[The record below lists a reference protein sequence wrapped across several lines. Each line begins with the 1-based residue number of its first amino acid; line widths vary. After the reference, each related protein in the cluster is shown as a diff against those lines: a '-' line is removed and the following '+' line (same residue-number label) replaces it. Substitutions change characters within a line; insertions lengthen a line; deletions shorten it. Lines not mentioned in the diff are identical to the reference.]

1 MLYKEVSHPVR
12 KERSTAL
19 AKGLVVAFMILTFVN
34 TLLPD
39 EFVRGLLVISEY
51 PDPWRMLLRW
61 LNFIAF
67 LVLPVAAFFDRPT
80 FRRLAIYFC
89 LPVAILTILDFP
101 ETLAGYVS
109 PNGTGLCDIRYL
121 PDAVRAFM
129 KNEIF
134 RTVIFF
140 ATSFAQIGATLLFIV
155 EDPKVLKFGKRDVLP
170 FLALIPLLAASILP
184 TYALEGIFHTYTD
197 LVLTVFSPWH
207 LIWLGGMVLEV
218 AVLTLIF
225 RRRSEEDRYIL
236 VLILAFSLL
245 LQFNQLFSSLGELT
259 CKRMPLQL
267 CNIAAYLIPLSLLKK
282 NRSLFLFNL
291 LINVP
296 GGIIA
301 AVVLDVEGRGLLY
314 WSNIHYIVEH
324 NNVIIVPL
332 LCLLLGVFAPLQKKD
347 FKAFARDFTIY
358 YATVFTLGTLFNTL
372 RVVLESDYFYCNYLF
387 MFDQGTAARLLPFAG
402 KLFDY
407 KLTLGP
413 VTLYPLLQA
422 LIYLAFFAIGTL
434 TFLILMK
441 AVRGKKDPAVTAET
455 E

>member
-1 MLYKEVSHPVR
+1 MR
-12 KERSTAL
+12 KEKWISL
-19 AKGLVVAFMILTFVN
+19 SKGLVLCFMILTFLN

-39 EFVRGLLVISEY
+39 EFVRGLLHISKE

-61 LNFIAF
+61 LNFVSF
-67 LVLPVAAFFDRPT
+67 LALPIAAFFDRPT
-80 FRRLAIYFC
+80 FRRIAFYFC
-89 LPVAILTILDFP
+89 LPVAILTLIDFP
-101 ETLAGYVS
+101 QTIAGYTS
-109 PNGTGLCDIRYL
+109 PLGTGLCDIRYL

-134 RTVIFF
+134 RSVLFF
-140 ATSFAQIGATLLFIV
+140 AISLSQIASILLIV
-155 EDPKVLKFGKRDVLP
+155 LRDPSVLKFGKRDVLP
-170 FLALIPLLAASILP
+170 FLALIPLLSLSIVP

-197 LVLTVFSPWH
+197 VIFKAFSPSH
-207 LIWLGGMVLEV
+207 FAWLGAIVLEII
-218 AVLTLIF
+218 ALTLFF
-225 RRRSEEDRYIL
+225 RRRPMEDRYIL

-267 CNIAAYLIPLSLLKK
+267 CNIAAYFIPISILKK

-301 AVVLDVEGRGLLY
+301 ALVLDVEGRGILY
-314 WSNIHYIVEH
+314 WSNIHYVVEH
-324 NNVIIVPL
+324 NNVIVVPL
-332 LCLLLGVFAPLQKKD
+332 LCLLLGVFAPIKKKD
-347 FKAFARDFTIY
+347 FKVFARDFSIY
-358 YATVFTLGTLFNTL
+358 YAIVLVLGTLFNTL

-387 MFDQGTAARLLPFAG
+387 MFDQETAARLLPFAG

-407 KLTLGP
+407 DLTFGP
-413 VTLYPLLQA
+413 VTLYPLLQI

-434 TFLILMK
+434 AFLILMA
-441 AVRGKKDPAVTAET
+441 AVREKKTTDTVEPKM
-455 E
+455 